1 MASELLGEQSMQA
14 AAKISKLW
22 TGIPGWI
29 YVGIAVILMPIFTI
43 LTVENIHRQQ
53 ENTVRLLVEEGAAL
67 IRSFEAGARTGM
79 MGRMMSGF
87 KLQHLLTETAR
98 QPDIVYLMVTDGDGT
113 IIAHSDLDLV
123 GKVYDRDL
131 DFVQIGRDPDVKW
144 RRVRMEGGREVFEVY
159 RRFDPIA
166 PNWHRSASR
175 MGPRGH
181 MMSTAPRQQIQAP
194 PQEFIFVGLDNSSF
208 LSAQR
213 ADTWHTIVMAA
224 ILLFVCLSGMLLLF
238 MAQGYRTTRAS
249 LVRIKA
255 FSDNVVE
262 NMPIGLIALDDQRR
276 IASYNQA
283 AQSILGFQTDTAF
296 GRSAAQVLPDQI
308 TEEIEG
314 LTATGDVVEKEI
326 DCRLADGRL
335 IPLALSASVLCDG
348 NHRFLGFVLLL
359 KDLQEVYA
367 LRREIHRN
375 QRLAS
380 VGRLA
385 AGVAHE
391 VRNPLSS
398 IKGFATYFKERY
410 REKPEDQQVA
420 GIMIQEIDR
429 LNRVI
434 GQLLDFARP
443 IKVVAK
449 AAAVPQLV
457 ADSLKL
463 VEAQAKKKAIRI
475 ETIVAPQLLTVF
487 LDPDRIKQVL
497 LNLYLNAL
505 DAMEAGGRLS
515 VSAAAEDHD
524 RWIVFRVSDTG
535 HGISKDNQPQIFDPY
550 YTTKSTGTGLGL
562 AIAHNIV
569 DAHGGRIEV
578 DSAAGEGTTVTVRI
592 PKISEDP
599 QNEHA

>member
-1 MASELLGEQSMQA
+1 MAPELLREQSMQA

-29 YVGIAVILMPIFTI
+29 YIGIAVILMPVFTI

-53 ENTVRLLVEEGAAL
+53 ENTVKLLVEEGAAL

-79 MGRMMSGF
+79 MGRMMGGF

-98 QPDIVYLMVTDGDGT
+98 QPDIVYLMVADGDGT
-113 IIAHSDLDLV
+113 IIAHSDLDRV
-123 GKVYDRDL
+123 GQVYDRNLNFD
-131 DFVQIGRDPDVKW
+131 QIARDPNVKW
-144 RRVRMEGGREVFEVY
+144 RRIRMENGREVFEVY

-166 PNWHRSASR
+166 PNWHRSVSR
-175 MGPRGH
+175 MGPHGH
-181 MMSTAPRQQIQAP
+181 MMLNATPR
-194 PQEFIFVGLDNSSF
+194 EFIFVGLDNASI

-224 ILLFVCLSGMLLLF
+224 ILLLVCLSGILLLF

-262 NMPIGLIALDDQRR
+262 NMPIGLIALDEQRR

-283 AQSILGFQTDTAF
+283 AQSILGFEPDTAI
-296 GRSAAQVLPDQI
+296 GRRAAQILPHQI
-308 TEEIEG
+308 SEEIEG

-326 DCRLADGRL
+326 DCRLADDRL
-335 IPLALSASVLCDG
+335 VPLALSASALHDG
-348 NHRFLGFVLLL
+348 DRRFLGFVLLL
-359 KDLQEVYA
+359 KDLREVYA

-463 VEAQAKKKAIRI
+463 VEARAKEKAIGI
-475 ETIVAPQLLTVF
+475 ETIIAPQLLTVF

-535 HGISKDNQPQIFDPY
+535 HGISKENQSQIFDPY

-578 DSAAGEGTTVTVRI
+578 DSAAGKGTTVTVCI
-592 PKISEDP
+592 PKTSEEP
-599 QNEHA
+599 QDEHA

>member
-1 MASELLGEQSMQA
+1 
-14 AAKISKLW
+14 
-22 TGIPGWI
+22 
-29 YVGIAVILMPIFTI
+29 
-43 LTVENIHRQQ
+43 
-53 ENTVRLLVEEGAAL
+53 
-67 IRSFEAGARTGM
+67 M
-79 MGRMMSGF
+79 MGRMMGGF

-113 IIAHSDLDLV
+113 IIAHSDLDRV
-123 GKVYDRDL
+123 GQVYDRNL
-131 DFVQIGRDPDVKW
+131 DVDQIARDPDVKW
-144 RRVRMEGGREVFEVY
+144 RRIRMENGREVFEVY

-166 PNWHRSASR
+166 PNWHHSALR

-181 MMSTAPRQQIQAP
+181 MMSNATPR
-194 PQEFIFVGLDNSSF
+194 EFIFVGLDNASI

-224 ILLFVCLSGMLLLF
+224 ILLLVCLSGILLLF

-283 AQSILGFQTDTAF
+283 AQSILGFEPDTAI
-296 GRSAAQVLPDQI
+296 GRRAAQILPHQI

-326 DCRLADGRL
+326 DCRLADDRL
-335 IPLALSASVLCDG
+335 VPLALSASALHDG
-348 NHRFLGFVLLL
+348 DRRFLGFVLLL
-359 KDLQEVYA
+359 KDLREVYA

-463 VEAQAKKKAIRI
+463 VEARAKEKAIGI
-475 ETIVAPQLLTVF
+475 ETIIAPQLLTVF

-535 HGISKDNQPQIFDPY
+535 HGISKENQSQIFDPY

-592 PKISEDP
+592 PKTSEEP
-599 QNEHA
+599 QDEHA

>member
-1 MASELLGEQSMQA
+1 
-14 AAKISKLW
+14 
-22 TGIPGWI
+22 
-29 YVGIAVILMPIFTI
+29 
-43 LTVENIHRQQ
+43 
-53 ENTVRLLVEEGAAL
+53 
-67 IRSFEAGARTGM
+67 
-79 MGRMMSGF
+79 
-87 KLQHLLTETAR
+87 
-98 QPDIVYLMVTDGDGT
+98 
-113 IIAHSDLDLV
+113 
-123 GKVYDRDL
+123 
-131 DFVQIGRDPDVKW
+131 
-144 RRVRMEGGREVFEVY
+144 
-159 RRFDPIA
+159 
-166 PNWHRSASR
+166 
-175 MGPRGH
+175 
-181 MMSTAPRQQIQAP
+181 
-194 PQEFIFVGLDNSSF
+194 
-208 LSAQR
+208 
-213 ADTWHTIVMAA
+213 MAA
-224 ILLFVCLSGMLLLF
+224 ILLFVCLSGILLLF

-283 AQSILGFQTDTAF
+283 AQSILGFETDTVV
-296 GRSAAQVLPDQI
+296 GRRAAQILPDQI
-308 TEEIEG
+308 AEEVEA
-314 LTATGDVVEKEI
+314 LTAAGDVVEKEI

-335 IPLALSASVLCDG
+335 IPLALSASVLYDG
-348 NHRFLGFVLLL
+348 DHRFLGFVLLL
-359 KDLQEVYA
+359 KDLREVTA

-398 IKGFATYFKERY
+398 IKGFATYFKQRY

-449 AAAVPQLV
+449 AVAVPQLV

-463 VEAQAKKKAIRI
+463 VEAQAKEKTIGI
-475 ETIVAPQLLTVF
+475 ETILAPQLLTVF

-515 VSAAAEDHD
+515 VSAAAEDHN

-535 HGISKDNQPQIFDPY
+535 HGISKENQSQIFDPY

-562 AIAHNIV
+562 AIANNIV

-592 PKISEDP
+592 PVAREESNDER
-599 QNEHA
+599 A

>member
-1 MASELLGEQSMQA
+1 
-14 AAKISKLW
+14 
-22 TGIPGWI
+22 
-29 YVGIAVILMPIFTI
+29 
-43 LTVENIHRQQ
+43 
-53 ENTVRLLVEEGAAL
+53 
-67 IRSFEAGARTGM
+67 
-79 MGRMMSGF
+79 
-87 KLQHLLTETAR
+87 
-98 QPDIVYLMVTDGDGT
+98 
-113 IIAHSDLDLV
+113 
-123 GKVYDRDL
+123 
-131 DFVQIGRDPDVKW
+131 
-144 RRVRMEGGREVFEVY
+144 
-159 RRFDPIA
+159 
-166 PNWHRSASR
+166 
-175 MGPRGH
+175 
-181 MMSTAPRQQIQAP
+181 
-194 PQEFIFVGLDNSSF
+194 VGLDSASI

-224 ILLFVCLSGMLLLF
+224 ILLLVCLSGILLLF

-276 IASYNQA
+276 VASYNQA
-283 AQSILGFQTDTAF
+283 AQSILGFETDTVV
-296 GRSAAQVLPDQI
+296 GYSAAQILPDLI

-314 LTATGDVVEKEI
+314 LTAEGDVVEKEI
-326 DCRLADGRL
+326 DCRLTDGRL
-335 IPLALSASVLCDG
+335 IPLALSASALYDG
-348 NHRFLGFVLLL
+348 DRRFLGFVLLL
-359 KDLQEVYA
+359 KDLREVYA

-420 GIMIQEIDR
+420 GIMIQEVDR

-443 IKVVAK
+443 IKVVVK
-449 AAAVPQLV
+449 AVAVPQLV

-463 VEAQAKKKAIRI
+463 MEAQAKEKAIEI
-475 ETIVAPQLLTVF
+475 ETIIAPQLQAVF
-487 LDPDRIKQVL
+487 LDPDRVKQVL

-505 DAMEAGGRLS
+505 DAMEAGGRLG
-515 VSAAAEDHD
+515 VSADAEDRG
-524 RWIVFRVSDTG
+524 RWIIFRVSDSG
-535 HGISKDNQPQIFDPY
+535 HGIPKENQSQIFDPY

-569 DAHGGRIEV
+569 DAHGGRIEIE
-578 DSAAGEGTTVTVRI
+578 SAAGEGTTVTVRI
-592 PKISEDP
+592 PVTREEPKDER
-599 QNEHA
+599 A

>member
-1 MASELLGEQSMQA
+1 M
-14 AAKISKLW
+14 
-22 TGIPGWI
+22 
-29 YVGIAVILMPIFTI
+29 AVIL
-43 LTVENIHRQQ
+43 
-53 ENTVRLLVEEGAAL
+53 LL
-67 IRSFEAGARTGM
+67 
-79 MGRMMSGF
+79 
-87 KLQHLLTETAR
+87 
-98 QPDIVYLMVTDGDGT
+98 
-113 IIAHSDLDLV
+113 
-123 GKVYDRDL
+123 
-131 DFVQIGRDPDVKW
+131 
-144 RRVRMEGGREVFEVY
+144 
-159 RRFDPIA
+159 
-166 PNWHRSASR
+166 
-175 MGPRGH
+175 
-181 MMSTAPRQQIQAP
+181 
-194 PQEFIFVGLDNSSF
+194 
-208 LSAQR
+208 
-213 ADTWHTIVMAA
+213 
-224 ILLFVCLSGMLLLF
+224 VCLSGILLLF
-238 MAQGYRTTRAS
+238 MAQGYRTTHAS

-283 AQSILGFQTDTAF
+283 AQSILGFETDTVV
-296 GRSAAQVLPDQI
+296 GRSAAQILPDQI
-308 TEEIEG
+308 SEKIEG
-314 LTATGDVVEKEI
+314 LTAAGDVVEKEI

-335 IPLALSASVLCDG
+335 IPLALSASVLFDG
-348 NHRFLGFVLLL
+348 DRRFLGFVLLL
-359 KDLQEVYA
+359 KDLREVYV
-367 LRREIHRN
+367 LRSEIHRN
-375 QRLAS
+375 QRLVS

-420 GIMIQEIDR
+420 GIMIQEVDR

-449 AAAVPQLV
+449 AVAVPQLV

-463 VEAQAKKKAIRI
+463 VEAQAQEKAIGI
-475 ETIVAPQLLTVF
+475 ETIIAPQLRTVF
-487 LDPDRIKQVL
+487 LDPDRVKQVL

-515 VSAAAEDHD
+515 VNADAEDHD

-535 HGISKDNQPQIFDPY
+535 YGIPEENQSQVFDPY
-550 YTTKSTGTGLGL
+550 YTTKPTGTGLGL

-578 DSAAGEGTTVTVRI
+578 DSAAGEGTTVTIRI
-592 PKISEDP
+592 PKTREEP
-599 QNEHA
+599 QDEGA

>member
-1 MASELLGEQSMQA
+1 MAPELLQEASMQA

-29 YVGIAVILMPIFTI
+29 YIGIAVILMPVFTI

-79 MGRMMSGF
+79 MGRMMGGF

-113 IIAHSDLDLV
+113 IIAHSDLDRV
-123 GKVYDRDL
+123 GKVYDRNL
-131 DFVQIGRDPDVKW
+131 DVDQIARDPDVKW
-144 RRVRMEGGREVFEVY
+144 RRIRMENGREVFEVY

-166 PNWHRSASR
+166 PNWHHSASR

-181 MMSTAPRQQIQAP
+181 MMSNATPR
-194 PQEFIFVGLDNSSF
+194 EFIFVGLDNASI

-224 ILLFVCLSGMLLLF
+224 ILLLVCLSGILLLF

-255 FSDNVVE
+255 FSDSVVE

-283 AQSILGFQTDTAF
+283 AQSILGFAPDTAI
-296 GRSAAQVLPDQI
+296 GRRAAQILPHQI

-326 DCRLADGRL
+326 DCRLADDRL
-335 IPLALSASVLCDG
+335 VPLALSASALHDG
-348 NHRFLGFVLLL
+348 DRRFLGFVLLL
-359 KDLQEVYA
+359 KDLREVYA
-367 LRREIHRN
+367 LRREIHRH

-398 IKGFATYFKERY
+398 IKGFASYFKERY

-463 VEAQAKKKAIRI
+463 VEARAKEKAIGI
-475 ETIVAPQLLTVF
+475 ETIIAPQLLTVF

-535 HGISKDNQPQIFDPY
+535 HGISKENQSQIFDPY

-592 PKISEDP
+592 PKTTEEP
-599 QNEHA
+599 QDEHT

>member
-1 MASELLGEQSMQA
+1 
-14 AAKISKLW
+14 
-22 TGIPGWI
+22 
-29 YVGIAVILMPIFTI
+29 
-43 LTVENIHRQQ
+43 
-53 ENTVRLLVEEGAAL
+53 
-67 IRSFEAGARTGM
+67 
-79 MGRMMSGF
+79 
-87 KLQHLLTETAR
+87 
-98 QPDIVYLMVTDGDGT
+98 
-113 IIAHSDLDLV
+113 
-123 GKVYDRDL
+123 
-131 DFVQIGRDPDVKW
+131 
-144 RRVRMEGGREVFEVY
+144 
-159 RRFDPIA
+159 
-166 PNWHRSASR
+166 
-175 MGPRGH
+175 
-181 MMSTAPRQQIQAP
+181 
-194 PQEFIFVGLDNSSF
+194 
-208 LSAQR
+208 
-213 ADTWHTIVMAA
+213 
-224 ILLFVCLSGMLLLF
+224 
-238 MAQGYRTTRAS
+238 
-249 LVRIKA
+249 
-255 FSDNVVE
+255 
-262 NMPIGLIALDDQRR
+262 
-276 IASYNQA
+276 
-283 AQSILGFQTDTAF
+283 
-296 GRSAAQVLPDQI
+296 
-308 TEEIEG
+308 
-314 LTATGDVVEKEI
+314 
-326 DCRLADGRL
+326 
-335 IPLALSASVLCDG
+335 
-348 NHRFLGFVLLL
+348 VLLL

-410 REKPEDQQVA
+410 REKPEDQQIA

-443 IKVVAK
+443 IKVAAK
-449 AAAVPQLV
+449 TVAVPQLV

-463 VEAQAKKKAIRI
+463 VEARAKEKAIGI
-475 ETIVAPQLLTVF
+475 ETTIVPQLLTVC

-535 HGISKDNQPQIFDPY
+535 HGISKENQSQIFDPY

-578 DSAAGEGTTVTVRI
+578 VSTAGEGTTVTVRI
-592 PKISEDP
+592 PKASEEPHD
-599 QNEHA
+599 ERA

>member
-1 MASELLGEQSMQA
+1 MASELLREQSMQA
-14 AAKISKLW
+14 AAKIRKLW

-29 YVGIAVILMPIFTI
+29 YIGIAVILMPVFTI

-79 MGRMMSGF
+79 MGRMMGDF

-98 QPDIVYLMVTDGDGT
+98 QPDIDYLMVTDGDGT
-113 IIAHSDLDLV
+113 IIAHSDLDQV
-123 GKVYDRDL
+123 GKVYDRNL
-131 DFVQIGRDPDVKW
+131 DFDQIARDPDVKW
-144 RRVRMEGGREVFEVY
+144 WRVRMEDGREVFEVY

-181 MMSTAPRQQIQAP
+181 MMSNATPR
-194 PQEFIFVGLDNSSF
+194 EFIFVGLDSASI

-224 ILLFVCLSGMLLLF
+224 ILLFVCLSGILLLF

-283 AQSILGFQTDTAF
+283 AQSILGFETDTAI
-296 GRSAAQVLPDQI
+296 GRCAAQILPDQI

-326 DCRLADGRL
+326 DCRLADDRL
-335 IPLALSASVLCDG
+335 IPLALSASALHDG
-348 NHRFLGFVLLL
+348 DRRFLGFVLLL
-359 KDLQEVYA
+359 KDLREVYA

-463 VEAQAKKKAIRI
+463 VEARAKEKAIGI
-475 ETIVAPQLLTVF
+475 ETIIAPQLLTVF

-535 HGISKDNQPQIFDPY
+535 HGITKENQSQIFDPY

-592 PKISEDP
+592 PKTSEEP
-599 QNEHA
+599 QDEHA

>member
-1 MASELLGEQSMQA
+1 MASELLREQSMQA
-14 AAKISKLW
+14 AAKIRKLW

-29 YVGIAVILMPIFTI
+29 YIGIAVILMPVFTI

-79 MGRMMSGF
+79 MGRMMGDF

-98 QPDIVYLMVTDGDGT
+98 QPDIDYLMVTDSDGT
-113 IIAHSDLDLV
+113 IIAHSDLDQV
-123 GKVYDRDL
+123 GKVYDRNL
-131 DFVQIGRDPDVKW
+131 DFDQIARDPDVKW
-144 RRVRMEGGREVFEVY
+144 WRVRMEDGREVFEVY

-181 MMSTAPRQQIQAP
+181 MMSNATPR
-194 PQEFIFVGLDNSSF
+194 EFIFVGLDSASI

-224 ILLFVCLSGMLLLF
+224 ILLFVCLSGILLLF

-283 AQSILGFQTDTAF
+283 AQSILGFETDTAI
-296 GRSAAQVLPDQI
+296 GRRAAQILPDQI

-326 DCRLADGRL
+326 DCRLADDRL
-335 IPLALSASVLCDG
+335 IPLALSASALHDG
-348 NHRFLGFVLLL
+348 DRRFLGFVLLL
-359 KDLQEVYA
+359 KDLREVYA

-463 VEAQAKKKAIRI
+463 VEARAKEKAIGI
-475 ETIVAPQLLTVF
+475 ETIIAPQLLTVF

-535 HGISKDNQPQIFDPY
+535 HGITKENQSQIFDPY

-592 PKISEDP
+592 PKTSEEP
-599 QNEHA
+599 QDEHA